1 MSGGASPHVDIE
13 YRGSSP
19 RVPAKVRDQLT
30 TELLV
35 TIDSSFPSGFNL
47 AVVDKSGT
55 LLRAWGGYSNRVAP
69 VFYTERETLYD
80 LASLTKVVSTTT
92 LVLWLAQ
99 QGLWKLSDRVDRWLP
114 GLPRHDLTIVQ
125 LLTHT
130 SGLIPHQP
138 FFHVGQNPRAI
149 RRAVYAEAAQ
159 GGPVGN
165 VLYSDLNF
173 MLLGWAVAYCAG
185 EPLARL
191 FREVVATPLGLT
203 HTGFR
208 PSLRAREGIAA
219 TELDGDQR
227 NEPVLV
233 WGEVHDGNAW
243 ALGGIAGH
251 AGLFS
256 TADDMA
262 LFVSALLNSRHHPV
276 LSYGS
281 IAKMSQHQAGRQPDV
296 RGLGWKLDPK
306 EWGSWPDGTYWH
318 TGFTGTS
325 LLVAPKANLGVVLLT
340 NAVHPQRHL
349 DEQADF
355 RARIHRTLLR
365 SLARGKQ

>member
-1 MSGGASPHVDIE
+1 MSGALPHVDVD
-13 YRGSSP
+13 YTGSSP
-19 RVPAKVRDQLT
+19 RIPAKVRDRLT
-30 TELLV
+30 TELLA
-35 TIDSSFPSGFNL
+35 TIDTSFPSGFNL
-47 AVVDKSGT
+47 AVVDNAGT
-55 LLRAWGGYSNRVAP
+55 LLRAWGGYSNRVDP
-69 VFYTERETLYD
+69 VLYTERDTLYD
-80 LASLTKVVSTTT
+80 MASVTKVVSTTT
-92 LVLWLAQ
+92 LVLWLEQ
-99 QGLWKLSDRVDRWLP
+99 KGLWKLSDHVDRWLP
-114 GLPRHDLTIVQ
+114 GFPRHDLTIFQ

-138 FFHVGQNPRAI
+138 FFHVGRNSRAI

-159 GGPVGN
+159 GGPPGN

-173 MLLGWAVAYCAG
+173 MLLGWAVANCAG
-185 EPLARL
+185 EPLQRL
-191 FREVVATPLGLT
+191 FHNVVAVPLGMT

-208 PSLRAREGIAA
+208 PSSRVLAHIAA

-233 WGEVHDGNAW
+233 WGDVHDGNAW

-262 LFVSALLNSRHHPV
+262 LFVAALLRPHRHPV
-276 LSYGS
+276 LSYTS
-281 IAKMSQHQAGRQPDV
+281 IAKMSRHQAGTQPDV

-306 EWGSWPDGTYWH
+306 EWGTWPEGTYWH

-325 LLVAPKANLGVVLLT
+325 LLVAPKANFGVVLLT

-349 DEQADF
+349 DLQADF
-355 RARIHRTLLR
+355 RTRIHRTLLR
-365 SLARGKQ
+365 SLA